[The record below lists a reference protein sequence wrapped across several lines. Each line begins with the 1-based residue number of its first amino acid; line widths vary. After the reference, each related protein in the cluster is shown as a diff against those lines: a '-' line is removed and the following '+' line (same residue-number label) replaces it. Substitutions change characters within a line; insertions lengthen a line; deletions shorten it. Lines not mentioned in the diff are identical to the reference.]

1 MGQKKTLAPN
11 AGLTLPCA
19 HTPSL
24 LVQRL
29 QRITAFVLFA
39 LWLPATLHSDLE
51 AAEINYV
58 FGGHDH
64 ASLARQHSDC
74 AHDRGDDEVPHSTDG
89 VSYRHDSQDLKVPLP
104 AFAFLY
110 PVEVILLFA
119 LSDLPAKFI
128 AKIGDAP
135 PEVARTWHFLRRAAP
150 PPRAPSL
157 VV

>member
-1 MGQKKTLAPN
+1 
-11 AGLTLPCA
+11 LTLPCA

-104 AFAFLY
+104 VLY
-110 PVEVILLFA
+110 AWFEKEKPV
-119 LSDLPAKFI
+119 DN
-128 AKIGDAP
+128 
-135 PEVARTWHFLRRAAP
+135 AAQ
-150 PPRAPSL
+150 S
-157 VV
+157 